1 MQRGSGRWWGC
12 RFSPCDEISAERGEL
27 TFEKVTISGAN
38 CDADTKLASVEGLTG
53 VKGRLIG
60 GWREIPR
67 AFPKSLNDLTEK

>member
-1 MQRGSGRWWGC
+1 M
-12 RFSPCDEISAERGEL
+12 

>member
-1 MQRGSGRWWGC
+1 MMGC
-12 RFSPCDEISAERGEL
+12 RFSPCDESSAETGEVEIL
-27 TFEKVTISGAN
+27 RRNHNGAN

-67 AFPKSLNDLTEK
+67 AFPKILNDLTEK